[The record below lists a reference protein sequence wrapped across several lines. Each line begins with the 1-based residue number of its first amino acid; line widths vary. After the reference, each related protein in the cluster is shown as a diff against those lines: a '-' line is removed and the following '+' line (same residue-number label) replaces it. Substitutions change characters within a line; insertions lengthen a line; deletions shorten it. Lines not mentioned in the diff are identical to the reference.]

1 MEAILDL
8 KLKTSDSRL
17 NTEVAI
23 PNYPFEPDEAVGNP
37 IFRIQQDDCVATY
50 KRSDFLIPHRKE
62 YYFLA
67 LVKAGSSRHWIDT
80 TPYIVKPNAFYFT
93 IPHQV
98 HLKEEVQVF
107 TGISL
112 GITEEFLALDES
124 GSLKKL
130 PIIQNPDNG
139 HELLLSDADLVF
151 IEDLLEKMLVE
162 YHTKNSW
169 QNTMLLA
176 YTKVL
181 LIYLSRLYEQ
191 QFTKVVP
198 QPNRVLLNTF
208 LSKIEEWHI
217 RLHDVAAYADM
228 MNISAGYLSE
238 LVKEQSG
245 KPAIVH
251 IHERLIMEAKRL
263 LFHTD
268 QSIKE
273 IAFALGFEDASYFN
287 RFFKRITLCTPADY
301 RSSIRKMYQ

>member
-1 MEAILDL
+1 MQ
-8 KLKTSDSRL
+8 T
-17 NTEVAI
+17 TEVTI
-23 PNYPFEPDEAVGNP
+23 PNYPFEPDETVGNP
-37 IFRIQQDDCVATY
+37 LFRIQRDDCVETY
-50 KRSDFLIPHRKE
+50 KRSDFLVAHRKA
-62 YYFLA
+62 YYFMA

-80 TPYIVKPNAFYFT
+80 VPYTVKPNAFYFT

-98 HLKEEVQVF
+98 HLKEEVKPF

-124 GSLKKL
+124 GKLKKL

-139 HELLLSDADLVF
+139 HELILSDADRLFV
-151 IEDLLEKMLVE
+151 EDLLEKMLIE
-162 YHTKNSW
+162 YNTRNNW

-191 QFTKVVP
+191 QFSKATV
-198 QPNRVLLNTF
+198 QPNRLL
-208 LSKIEEWHI
+208 LKSYQSKIENWYTQ
-217 RLHDVAAYADM
+217 LHDVAAYAGM
-228 MNISAGYLSE
+228 MNISAGHLSE
-238 LVKEQSG
+238 VIKEQSG

-251 IHERLIMEAKRL
+251 IHERLIVEAKRL

-268 QSIKE
+268 QSVKE

-287 RFFKRITLCTPADY
+287 RFFKRIALVTPADY
-301 RSSIRKMYQ
+301 RSSIREMCY

>member
-1 MEAILDL
+1 MIETIDS
-8 KLKTSDSRL
+8 KLKTPDSGL
-17 NTEVAI
+17 STII
-23 PNYPFEPDEAVGNP
+23 PNYLFEPDEATGNP
-37 IFRIQQDDCVATY
+37 IFRIQRDDCVETY
-50 KRSDFLIPHRKE
+50 KRSDFLIPHRKA
-62 YYFLA
+62 YYFMA
-67 LVKAGSSRHWIDT
+67 LVKVGTSRHWIDT
-80 TPYIVKPNAFYFT
+80 VPYTIKPNAFYFT

-98 HLKEEVQVF
+98 HLKEEVKPF

-139 HELLLSDADLVF
+139 HELLLSDVDLIFV
-151 IEDLLEKMLVE
+151 EDLLEKILVE
-162 YHTKNSW
+162 YNTKNNW

-176 YTKVL
+176 YIKVL

-191 QFTKVVP
+191 QFSIAVP
-198 QPNRVLLNTF
+198 QPNRLLLKSY
-208 LSKIEEWHI
+208 LSKIEEWYT
-217 RLHDVAAYADM
+217 RLHDVAAYAGM
-228 MNISAGYLSE
+228 LNISAGHLSE

-287 RFFKRITLCTPADY
+287 RFFKRMSLITPADY
-301 RSSIRKMYQ
+301 RNSIRKMYH

>member
-1 MEAILDL
+1 ML
-8 KLKTSDSRL
+8 
-17 NTEVAI
+17 VANPETII
-23 PNYPFEPDEAVGNP
+23 PNYPFEPDETVGNP
-37 IFRIQQDDCVATY
+37 IFRIQRDDCVETY
-50 KRSDFLIPHRKE
+50 KRSDFLIAHRKE
-62 YYFLA
+62 YYFMA

-80 TPYIVKPNAFYFT
+80 VPYIVKANAFYFT

-98 HLKEEVQVF
+98 HLKEEVKPF

-124 GSLKKL
+124 GSLKNL

-139 HELLLSDADLVF
+139 HELILSDADLMFV
-151 IEDLLEKMLVE
+151 EDLLEKMLVE
-162 YHTKNSW
+162 YKTKNNW

-191 QFTKVVP
+191 QFSKVKA
-198 QPNRVLLNTF
+198 QPNRLL
-208 LSKIEEWHI
+208 LKSYLLKIEEWYTK
-217 RLHDVAAYADM
+217 LHDVAAYAGM
-228 MNISAGYLSE
+228 MNISAGHLSE

-287 RFFKRITLCTPADY
+287 RFFKRIALSTPADY
-301 RSSIRKMYQ
+301 RSSIRKMYH